1 MPRNPFIENVMNKI
15 FKVIYNRAR
24 RLYVVVSEKQ
34 LSRAS
39 LSVALSL
46 SMMANTATYAADFN
60 YSGTRWYGLGLWS
73 ASETDYSSVNIDIGR
88 NTTGEAYGAIIADTV
103 LNVTGTQTPSVIRVN
118 RTPVDN
124 TSVVGLN
131 LWDNSNQGAS
141 VHFAGDLSVYTT
153 GTTTDEYG
161 IYGILLGSDAKNILQ
176 VDGLTQ
182 VNVSGNQAGASY
194 GIQIWGGSEG
204 KFNTSDITVSG
215 TGTDGVGLDIQD
227 SSASFTENL
236 STDVS
241 GSQKNIGISLNTGQI
256 GLSDATLTVSGGTHA
271 WGLLED
277 WNSTA
282 NAGNLNISVSDASSQ
297 GVGIHLYRQ
306 STLDAKTLQ
315 IDVTNAES
323 PAGIAVTDGST
334 LTANS
339 AIITVTAPDAST
351 QSADGIAVSE
361 RNSSVTLENAQIN
374 VSGGTGQ
381 NHGFRVSS
389 DAQLTL
395 SDTAIVNAK
404 TAALSDGGTLTIQ
417 KNFHA
422 AQIDE
427 SQLSAHSGGKI
438 LINEAGQGTVRF
450 KGYTTLGDNSSGTQI
465 LMNLSGTTSYWD
477 VTQDSQLTDLSI
489 SDGTLNMKHTA
500 GFQTVTTRNFGGQ
513 NGLFNADVDF
523 MTGKTDKLIITDDAS
538 GQHSIYV
545 ASSGTATVNET
556 EYLVSDASGK
566 ADFSLTAPGGK
577 VDAGNYL
584 YELQTRDNNG
594 NKEWYL
600 TRSTM
605 SDGTPELSPTAEA
618 VVAMAA
624 TGAQNALYQNNLS
637 DLRKRLGE
645 VRNGQRDGLWAT
657 VSGWKDVLSG
667 YAGSRFRQEAYALS
681 FGLDRAVSDN
691 WLVGANFRAYIAD
704 QRTHG
709 HHDTSASGDADSQ
722 GINLY
727 ATWTHQNGT
736 YADFVLSAD
745 RYGQD
750 IDTHMGDG
758 RKVSGSYN
766 TFGYGLSAEIGRK
779 FAQLGTD
786 KTWFIEPQ
794 AQLSWYHVKGDDFT
808 MSNGMQVRQDDA
820 DSLTARLGLV
830 AGRDIPLEGG
840 RKGQYY
846 LKAGINHELD
856 GDQSV
861 TLNNERFSE
870 HDIMGTRYYYGAGLD
885 WELDKTTRLYGQIER
900 EEGSHY
906 TKEIE
911 IRAGIKHSF

>member
-73 ASETDYSSVNIDIGR
+73 ASETDYSSVNIDIDR

-417 KNFHA
+417 LY
-422 AQIDE
+422 
-427 SQLSAHSGGKI
+427 LSA
-438 LINEAGQGTVRF
+438 
-450 KGYTTLGDNSSGTQI
+450 
-465 LMNLSGTTSYWD
+465 TSE
-477 VTQDSQLTDLSI
+477 
-489 SDGTLNMKHTA
+489 G
-500 GFQTVTTRNFGGQ
+500 
-513 NGLFNADVDF
+513 
-523 MTGKTDKLIITDDAS
+523 
-538 GQHSIYV
+538 
-545 ASSGTATVNET
+545 
-556 EYLVSDASGK
+556 
-566 ADFSLTAPGGK
+566 DFSTAFGI
-577 VDAGNYL
+577 
-584 YELQTRDNNG
+584 
-594 NKEWYL
+594 
-600 TRSTM
+600 
-605 SDGTPELSPTAEA
+605 A
-618 VVAMAA
+618 VVLLVLVLFINM
-624 TGAQNALYQNNLS
+624 GAKALAKKLDVQN
-637 DLRKRLGE
+637 RK
-645 VRNGQRDGLWAT
+645 
-657 VSGWKDVLSG
+657 
-667 YAGSRFRQEAYALS
+667 
-681 FGLDRAVSDN
+681 
-691 WLVGANFRAYIAD
+691 
-704 QRTHG
+704 
-709 HHDTSASGDADSQ
+709 
-722 GINLY
+722 
-727 ATWTHQNGT
+727 
-736 YADFVLSAD
+736 
-745 RYGQD
+745 
-750 IDTHMGDG
+750 
-758 RKVSGSYN
+758 
-766 TFGYGLSAEIGRK
+766 
-779 FAQLGTD
+779 
-786 KTWFIEPQ
+786 
-794 AQLSWYHVKGDDFT
+794 
-808 MSNGMQVRQDDA
+808 
-820 DSLTARLGLV
+820 
-830 AGRDIPLEGG
+830 
-840 RKGQYY
+840 
-846 LKAGINHELD
+846 
-856 GDQSV
+856 
-861 TLNNERFSE
+861 
-870 HDIMGTRYYYGAGLD
+870 
-885 WELDKTTRLYGQIER
+885 
-900 EEGSHY
+900 
-906 TKEIE
+906 
-911 IRAGIKHSF
+911 

>member
-73 ASETDYSSVNIDIGR
+73 ASETDYSSVNIDIDR

-657 VSGWKDVLSG
+657 VSGWKDVLS
-667 YAGSRFRQEAYALS
+667 
-681 FGLDRAVSDN
+681 
-691 WLVGANFRAYIAD
+691 
-704 QRTHG
+704 
-709 HHDTSASGDADSQ
+709 
-722 GINLY
+722 
-727 ATWTHQNGT
+727 
-736 YADFVLSAD
+736 AD

-900 EEGSHY
+900 EEGSRY